1 MKAGGVTTP
10 LEARQ
15 GKAFLL
21 LNPIREH
28 YLLMKMGWYQ
38 DNRIKSNVIHV
49 RLKDGKIWIE
59 EDRTED
65 GIATDLL
72 QAKILSSP
80 FIHRVCVSLRNLQLR
95 NAIALME
102 KIAHRASRAIAHL
115 SNSQPTNPTYSAL
128 FLTRFLP
135 VR

>member
-72 QAKILSSP
+72 QAEVSCEDIVLAFHPPRLRP
-80 FIHRVCVSLRNLQLR
+80 FTEF
-95 NAIALME
+95 ATA
-102 KIAHRASRAIAHL
+102 
-115 SNSQPTNPTYSAL
+115 
-128 FLTRFLP
+128 
-135 VR
+135 

>member
-21 LNPIREH
+21 LDPIREH

-65 GIATDLL
+65 GIAIDLL
-72 QAKILSSP
+72 QAGVSCEDIILAFHPPRLRP
-80 FIHRVCVSLRNLQLR
+80 FTEF
-95 NAIALME
+95 ATA
-102 KIAHRASRAIAHL
+102 
-115 SNSQPTNPTYSAL
+115 
-128 FLTRFLP
+128 
-135 VR
+135 